1 MKIGIFTLPLH
12 TNYGGILQ
20 AYALQKVLRDMGHEA
35 WLINRE
41 RNFKLP
47 LSKAPFVYLRRLIR
61 KYLLFRKDAV
71 IFLEKKKRKEYSVIS
86 VNVQK
91 FIKQN
96 MQPIM
101 AIMHVNDIP
110 KNFFDVII
118 VGSDQIWR
126 PRYNKPKIENA
137 FLDFTKKWN
146 FVKRIAYAASFGTS
160 NWEYSKLQTNKCR
173 KLIRKFDAIS
183 VREASGINL
192 CKEHFNVDAQLVLD
206 PVMLLDALEYVE
218 LAKKE
223 RGGVEGELFV
233 YILDSNKEKHSGIN
247 IMSQTLNYKAFYA
260 STDNSKAN
268 LDKRITIPVEE
279 WLKSF
284 FLAKFIVTDSFH
296 ACIFS
301 VLLNKPFI
309 VYGNLERG
317 LSRIQSLLKL
327 FELEDRLIINLNDLS
342 YNKINATIDWEKTN
356 RILEEYREKSLQFLK
371 TNLE

>member
-20 AYALQKVLRDMGHEA
+20 AYALQKVLRDMGHDA

-41 RNFKLP
+41 KNFKLS
-47 LSKAPFVYLRRLIR
+47 LLKAPFVYLRRLIR
-61 KYLLFRKDAV
+61 KFILFRKDAV
-71 IFLEKKKRKEYSVIS
+71 IFLEQKKRTEYAIIS
-86 VNVQK
+86 INVQK

-96 MQPIM
+96 MQPYM

-110 KNFFDVII
+110 KNFFDAII

-160 NWEYSKLQTNKCR
+160 NWEYSKSQKKRCR

-192 CKEHFNVDAQLVLD
+192 CKEHFNVDAQLALD
-206 PVMLLDALEYVE
+206 PTMLLDALEYIE

-223 RGGVEGELFV
+223 KGGVEGELFA
-233 YILDSNKEKHSGIN
+233 YILDSNKEKQRGIN
-247 IMSQTLNYKAFYA
+247 IISQTLKYKPFYT

-268 LDKRITIPVEE
+268 LDKRITTPVEE

-284 FLAKFIVTDSFH
+284 SLAKFIVTDSFH

-301 VLLNKPFI
+301 LLFNKPFI

-327 FELEDRLIINLNDLS
+327 FELEDRLIINPNELTLK
-342 YNKINATIDWEKTN
+342 KITTVIDWAKPN
-356 RILEEYREKSLQFLK
+356 RLLEEYKEKSFQFLK